1 MLKTSTDPIKVEEF
15 FRIEENHFV
24 LACAVF
30 SAYVKDMLPKFQKFS
45 ANCTITGAHKPLLCT
60 YNHEESE
67 LTQLQCQNENKSY

>member
-45 ANCTITGAHKPLLCT
+45 SQQIVPLLVHISL
-60 YNHEESE
+60 YFVHIIMRKVN
-67 LTQLQCQNENKSY
+67 